1 MKNKKKSNVIK
12 LNKVSGM
19 NVAIIVFAA
28 ILLYVAISVI
38 ISMKKEPVT
47 TYKVGDSNINN
58 NISCTGIA
66 LRNEI
71 TVKANR
77 SGYITFFAG
86 GSDKI
91 KKGSPVCTVDD
102 TGSLISSSDSPD
114 AQGIVLTQ
122 KDYQEIRKTI
132 SLYKTN
138 YDDMQFF
145 TVYNFKNEIN
155 SKVLGIAN
163 QILIDKTHGDK
174 ITSSAF
180 QYIYSPVS
188 GILCFY
194 TDGYEGK
201 NVNNITAADFDR
213 SSYVKNTFISGD
225 IINSGSVIF
234 KMIEDEKWNIVCNLT
249 AEEAEK
255 LKDMD
260 MVDINVNN
268 ANFNMYVPFEIIE
281 KNGAYLMNIS
291 LKKYM
296 STYANERFLNVEIL
310 LEQYEG
316 LKIPNSSI
324 VRKKVYLLPKDYA
337 AAGGNSSSKNKVY
350 RQAVDEDG
358 NPTIEQIS
366 LDILDEKGD
375 YLLVNPDSFKSTDVL
390 VQLNT
395 NDKLSVSLL
404 QSEEIDGVYL
414 ANEGVARFIE
424 VNIVRNGDEF
434 TIVKS
439 GESLRKY
446 DNIIMD
452 ASKVTEN
459 QTIY

>member
-1 MKNKKKSNVIK
+1 MKNKKSNVVK
-12 LNKVSGM
+12 FNNVSRM
-19 NVAIIVFAA
+19 NVAIVIFAA

-38 ISMKKEPVT
+38 ISMRKEPVA

-58 NISCTGIA
+58 NITCTGIA

-77 SGYITFFAG
+77 SGYITFFVNN
-86 GSDKI
+86 SEKI
-91 KKGSPVCTVDD
+91 KKGSAVCTIDD

-132 SLYKTN
+132 SLYKAN
-138 YDDMQFF
+138 YDDMQFYS
-145 TVYNFKNEIN
+145 VYNFKNEIN

-163 QILIDKTHGDK
+163 QILIDRTHADK
-174 ITSSAF
+174 QKQSAF
-180 QYIYSPVS
+180 QYTYSPVS
-188 GILCFY
+188 GILCYY

-201 NVNNITAADFDR
+201 TVDSISTADFDK
-213 SSYVKNTFISGD
+213 SSYVKNNFISGD
-225 IINSGSVIF
+225 IVNSGAVIF

-249 AEEAEK
+249 EDEAEK

-260 MVDINVNN
+260 MIDINVNN
-268 ANFNMYVPFEIIE
+268 ANFNMYVPFEITE
-281 KNGAYLMNIS
+281 KNGAYLLSIS

-296 STYANERFLNVEIL
+296 STFANERFLNVEIL
-310 LEQYEG
+310 LEQFEG

-324 VRKKVYLLPKDYA
+324 VRKKVYLVPKDYA
-337 AAGGNSSSKNKVY
+337 VAGGNASTKNKVY
-350 RQAVDEDG
+350 RQAVNEDG
-358 NPTIEQIS
+358 DQTIEQIS

-375 YLLVNPDSFKSTDVL
+375 YLLVNPACFKPTDVL
-390 VQLNT
+390 VQMNT
-395 NDKLSVSLL
+395 NKLLSVSLL

-452 ASKVTEN
+452 ADKVKEN
-459 QTIY
+459 QVIY

>member
-1 MKNKKKSNVIK
+1 MKNKKSNVVK
-12 LNKVSGM
+12 FNNVSRM
-19 NVAIIVFAA
+19 NVAIVIFAA

-38 ISMKKEPVT
+38 ISMRKEPVA

-58 NISCTGIA
+58 NITCTGIA

-77 SGYITFFAG
+77 SGYITFFVNN
-86 GSDKI
+86 SEKI
-91 KKGSPVCTVDD
+91 KKGSAVCTIDD

-132 SLYKTN
+132 SLYKAN
-138 YDDMQFF
+138 YDDMQFYS
-145 TVYNFKNEIN
+145 VYNFKNEIN

-163 QILIDKTHGDK
+163 QILIDRTHADK
-174 ITSSAF
+174 QKQSAF
-180 QYIYSPVS
+180 QYTYSPVS
-188 GILCFY
+188 GILCYY

-201 NVNNITAADFDR
+201 TVDSISTADFDK
-213 SSYVKNTFISGD
+213 SSYVKNNFISGD
-225 IINSGSVIF
+225 IVNSGAVIF

-249 AEEAEK
+249 EDEAEK

-260 MVDINVNN
+260 MIDINVNN
-268 ANFNMYVPFEIIE
+268 ANFNMYVPFEITE
-281 KNGAYLMNIS
+281 KNGAYLLNIS

-296 STYANERFLNVEIL
+296 STFANERFLNVEIL
-310 LEQYEG
+310 LEQFEG

-324 VRKKVYLLPKDYA
+324 VRKKVYLVPKDYA
-337 AAGGNSSSKNKVY
+337 VAGGNASTKNKVY
-350 RQAVDEDG
+350 RQAVNEDG
-358 NPTIEQIS
+358 NQTIEQIS

-375 YLLVNPDSFKSTDVL
+375 YLLVNPDCFKPTDVL
-390 VQLNT
+390 VQMNT
-395 NDKLSVSLL
+395 NKLLSVSLL

-452 ASKVTEN
+452 ADKVKEN
-459 QTIY
+459 QVIY